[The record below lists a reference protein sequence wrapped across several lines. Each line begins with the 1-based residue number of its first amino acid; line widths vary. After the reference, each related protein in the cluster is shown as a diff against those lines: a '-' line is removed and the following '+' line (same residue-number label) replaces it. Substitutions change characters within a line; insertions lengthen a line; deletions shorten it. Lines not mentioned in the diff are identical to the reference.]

1 MSINPDLVST
11 AWWFAAEAHGDQKVP
26 GTELPYLTHIGN
38 VMLEVMAACENSY
51 VEQPELAVQCAILH
65 DVIEDTPT
73 AVDNVEAMFGPQ
85 VTAGVLALTKDKSL
99 PSKHEQMVDSLN
111 RIQKQPH
118 GVWLVKMADR
128 ISNLRPPPSHWSVE
142 KAAAY
147 RDEAQL
153 IYDALHE
160 ANDYLADRLAEKI
173 ATYPISQNRN
183 D

>member
-1 MSINPDLVST
+1 MSINPDLISA
-11 AWWFAAEAHGDQKVP
+11 AWWFAAEAHGEQKVP

-38 VMLEVMAACENSY
+38 VMLEIMTACENSY
-51 VEQPELAVQCAILH
+51 VEQPDLAIQCAILH

-85 VTAGVLALTKDKSL
+85 VTAGVLALTKDKSM
-99 PSKHEQMVDSLN
+99 PTKRAQMVDSLN

-118 GVWLVKMADR
+118 AVWMVKMADR
-128 ISNLRPPPSHWSVE
+128 ISNLRKPPHYWSYE

-147 RDEAQL
+147 REEAQL

-173 ATYPISQNRN
+173 ANYPIENRQS
-183 D
+183 